1 MARQSEALRVGS
13 REEEEEEEL
22 ARLSAGYALVG
33 DSCPLSGAEVVLH
46 RRAVQARVHG
56 SMRLLHG
63 QWCNN
68 CGPCINLRGTVPHI
82 RYLPRLKHAPKLSAV
97 AVQCGNKLPP
107 PLLDS
112 DSSTSL
118 RRELTLFPKQ
128 SRWQQVENRLRNIPG
143 GPQGAAKLHEV
154 ASSSE
159 EGREL
164 NERYTRCK
172 NTREQCNATADQSS
186 SSLRSGPLNG
196 SALGQRYQPERRRST
211 EAPQPDPSSTAG
223 PSGQSKVAKTTSP
236 TTKSSTE
243 PGKRSANG
251 VCDREGALQRCTK
264 QSRTHTRR
272 VDSTDPIKLDPEA
285 ELTSSQ
291 RGLEELSTAQ
301 EQREGQQREIPSFH
315 PNERTWRSS
324 GEDCD
329 SHLQAEPDVV
339 DEEDEQLSNSSFEP
353 FDYPCGKS
361 KVMLEWEEWRRLFP
375 GELLN
380 DNVVDFFIAYAMV
393 RTLIIQ
399 TVLLLCYA

>member
-172 NTREQCNATADQSS
+172 NTREQCNANADQSS

-196 SALGQRYQPERRRST
+196 SALGHAINPSAADRLRLPNLIQAPPLVPQDKARLQRQP
-211 EAPQPDPSSTAG
+211 PQPQRAAPSHESALRTG
-223 PSGQSKVAKTTSP
+223 CVIAKALYSVVP
-236 TTKSSTE
+236 
-243 PGKRSANG
+243 NN
-251 VCDREGALQRCTK
+251 RELI
-264 QSRTHTRR
+264 S
-272 VDSTDPIKLDPEA
+272 
-285 ELTSSQ
+285 
-291 RGLEELSTAQ
+291 
-301 EQREGQQREIPSFH
+301 
-315 PNERTWRSS
+315 
-324 GEDCD
+324 
-329 SHLQAEPDVV
+329 
-339 DEEDEQLSNSSFEP
+339 
-353 FDYPCGKS
+353 
-361 KVMLEWEEWRRLFP
+361 EEWTRL
-375 GELLN
+375 
-380 DNVVDFFIAYAMV
+380 I
-393 RTLIIQ
+393 R
-399 TVLLLCYA
+399 